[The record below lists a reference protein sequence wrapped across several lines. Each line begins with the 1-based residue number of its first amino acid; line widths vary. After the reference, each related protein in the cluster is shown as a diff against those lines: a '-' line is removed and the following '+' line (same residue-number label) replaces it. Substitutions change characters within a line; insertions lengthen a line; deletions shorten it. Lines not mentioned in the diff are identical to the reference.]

1 MIIVLADD
9 YLIGFWWVS
18 VLFLHLSFLSEFF
31 SALAVCY
38 FFFWLARF
46 FFHRELLFVLE
57 PGVRGG
63 QEGLVYGIYKRH
75 PELAWRLQ
83 HVLFC
88 NLGMIL
94 WTGT

>member
-46 FFHRELLFVLE
+46 FFS
-57 PGVRGG
+57 
-63 QEGLVYGIYKRH
+63 
-75 PELAWRLQ
+75 
-83 HVLFC
+83 
-88 NLGMIL
+88 
-94 WTGT
+94 

>member
-1 MIIVLADD
+1 MFFSFISA
-9 YLIGFWWVS
+9 
-18 VLFLHLSFLSEFF
+18 SFLNF
-31 SALAVCY
+31 SVH
-38 FFFWLARF
+38 WLCVTSFSGWLGF